1 MKPQPMPSG
10 KRFLSAAETGEYL
23 GLAEGTVRQWAS
35 MRKIPFVKLGRSLRF
50 DIRDLEELANANKVN
65 AHEQ

>member
-1 MKPQPMPSG
+1 MKSHPMPSG